1 MIAEVIT
8 EKRSAVR
15 HVFCRDL
22 QIVYEGYGRDIALRT
37 PDISPQGMFINTVQE
52 FPLGAV
58 LYVRFRLRNSGIRV
72 HTKAEVRYCLSG
84 VGIGVEF
91 TEMTDSARRAIEEET
106 CGGSDW

>member
-8 EKRSAVR
+8 EKRTAVR

-37 PDISPQGMFINTVQE
+37 PNISTQGMFINTVQE

-58 LYVRFRLRNSGIRV
+58 LYVRFRLGRTVRV
-72 HTKAEVRYCLSG
+72 VHAKAEVRYCLPG

-91 TEMTDSARRAIEEET
+91 TDMSESARHAIEEET
-106 CGGSDW
+106 CQESDW